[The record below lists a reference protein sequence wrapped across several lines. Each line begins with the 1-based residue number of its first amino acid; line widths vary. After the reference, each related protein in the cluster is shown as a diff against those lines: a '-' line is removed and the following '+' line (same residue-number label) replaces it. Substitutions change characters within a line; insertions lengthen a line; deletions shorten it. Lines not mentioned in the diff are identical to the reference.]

1 MVWKH
6 LLEVFFNKN
15 VVKISENLQEN
26 TCDRAS
32 FL

>member
-6 LLEVFFNKN
+6 LLEVFFNKD
-15 VVKISENLQEN
+15 VKISENLQEN